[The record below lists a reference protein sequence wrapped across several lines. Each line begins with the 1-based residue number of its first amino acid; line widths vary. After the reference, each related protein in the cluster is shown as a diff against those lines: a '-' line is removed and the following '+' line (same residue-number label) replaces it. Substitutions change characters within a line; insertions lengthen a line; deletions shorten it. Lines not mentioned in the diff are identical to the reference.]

1 MQDLTL
7 LQHAEIIYHQSKDCK
22 LEGDYLTPM
31 ASHLKVFEDWLNLTP
46 KEAFITVNIFG
57 LSLMGYNNWVEAICN
72 HLECDV
78 FKIHYFQDT
87 ISSLKLKLIL
97 RESSNRRFG
106 NLEVTEK
113 ISKAIIKNELNFQ
126 IHINMEDELAVFD
139 TFNQFYENLRCNE
152 IEQKTHK
159 EITEMYMQE
168 AQKFPLFK
176 WIKNLQLSWRENVLL
191 FRVTWEYIIGYD
203 ETNLKRTI
211 NDYLEQERNRIEFFK
226 SIIDQK
232 NILVKNKLLKI
243 ESGSFSDNV
252 FLTLADEYIQILSE
266 NNIDISV
273 YRTQDKKSKDY
284 ISSDSIHKKTL
295 FLNPSEA
302 KQVKMLASIIQNDKL
317 LQIQENLKEK
327 GMPSGINILLYGLPG
342 TGKTETAFQL
352 AQMTGRAIW
361 KYDLSEA
368 KSMWFG
374 QSEKQVKRIFTDYK
388 ALCKKEEITPILLFN
403 EADALISKR
412 GDVDTSSVKQVENS
426 IQNILLDELENFEGI
441 FIATTNMLDNIDA
454 AFERRFLY
462 KLQFENPNTENLK
475 YIWMDKLTMLNEN
488 EATLLA
494 NEFPFSGGQIE
505 NIARK
510 VMLYEIIENKEP
522 NIDTIIEFCEQET
535 WHTADKSRRKMGF

>member
-7 LQHAEIIYHQSKDCK
+7 LQHAEIIYNQSKGCK
-22 LEGDYLTPM
+22 LEGDYLTPI
-31 ASHLKVFEDWLNLTP
+31 ASHLKVFEDWLHLTP
-46 KEAFITVNIFG
+46 KEAFIAVNIFG
-57 LSLMGYNNWVEAICN
+57 LSLMGYNNWVESICN

-97 RESSNRRFG
+97 RESSNRRYG
-106 NLEVTEK
+106 TLDVTEK
-113 ISKAIIKNELNFQ
+113 ISEAIVKNDLNFKIQ
-126 IHINMEDELAVFD
+126 INMEDELAIFD
-139 TFNQFYENLRCNE
+139 TFNQFFENLRSND

-168 AQKFPLFK
+168 AQKFPLFN

-191 FRVTWEYIIGYD
+191 FKVTWEYIIGCD
-203 ETNLKRTI
+203 EINLKRTI
-211 NDYLEQERNRIEFFK
+211 NDFLEQERNRIDFFK
-226 SIIDQK
+226 SIIEQK
-232 NILVKNKLLKI
+232 NILIKNKLLKI

-266 NNIDISV
+266 NNIDVSV

-284 ISSDSIHKKTL
+284 ISSDSINKKTL
-295 FLNPSEA
+295 FHNPSEA

-388 ALCKKEEITPILLFN
+388 ALCKKEKNTPILLFN

-412 GDVDTSSVKQVENS
+412 GDIGTSSVKQVENS

-462 KLQFENPNTENLK
+462 KLRFENPNIENLK